1 MKHLRSTRSLRNKR
15 ALGEAISALIIV
27 VASVVL
33 SGVVVLLATNVTAS
47 QVQKEKLFM
56 ASSHV
61 WYIDNT
67 ESIAALGIS
76 NIGSTDS
83 VLTKI
88 TVNGYQCDWNGANS
102 YVVYCKI
109 NGDFPG
115 DLPYTGQI
123 SKTGN
128 TLITIDAQQ
137 YTFAAASEGLTVKSG
152 NSIAFYIV
160 VPNTIL
166 VEDISMPIDII
177 LTTTQGVYCTEQL

>member
-1 MKHLRSTRSLRNKR
+1 MKRLRSTRPLRNKR

-47 QVQKEKLFM
+47 QIQKEKLFM

-67 ESIAALGIS
+67 VSIAALGIS

-88 TVNGYQCDWNGANS
+88 TVNGYQCDWNGTQL
-102 YVVYCKI
+102 C
-109 NGDFPG
+109 
-115 DLPYTGQI
+115 
-123 SKTGN
+123 
-128 TLITIDAQQ
+128 
-137 YTFAAASEGLTVKSG
+137 GLLQ
-152 NSIAFYIV
+152 N
-160 VPNTIL
+160 
-166 VEDISMPIDII
+166 
-177 LTTTQGVYCTEQL
+177 